1 MDIEQL
7 KKQRNSYLSRLAND
21 GSYDACMILAHRY
34 EADASNENLKL
45 ACKYSSM
52 GHEIEKSTGIKLE
65 LGFSSFMCACC
76 FHKLND
82 IPSATEWYLISGHE
96 GHLSGFYR
104 AAMLQENVF
113 GNEARKILK
122 EGMEKGSL
130 PCELKYLG
138 MASAE
143 ANYAEKIYFKVRS
156 VISIFKFVTL
166 KYQDEYSFRVR
177 K

>member
-1 MDIEQL
+1 MNVEDL
-7 KKQRNSYLSRLAND
+7 KKQKNHELSLLAND

-34 EADASNENLKL
+34 EADAPNKNLKL
-45 ACKYSSM
+45 ACKFSAM
-52 GHEIEKSTGIKLE
+52 GHQIERNTGVKLE
-65 LGFSSFMCACC
+65 LGFASFLCACC
-76 FHKLND
+76 FQKLND
-82 IPSATEWYLISGHE
+82 ISSACEWYLISGRE

-113 GNEARKILK
+113 GLEARKILK

-138 MASAE
+138 MASVE
-143 ANYAEKIYFKVRS
+143 ASYVKKIYFKIRS
-156 VISIFKFVTL
+156 VISILKFVTL

-177 K
+177 V